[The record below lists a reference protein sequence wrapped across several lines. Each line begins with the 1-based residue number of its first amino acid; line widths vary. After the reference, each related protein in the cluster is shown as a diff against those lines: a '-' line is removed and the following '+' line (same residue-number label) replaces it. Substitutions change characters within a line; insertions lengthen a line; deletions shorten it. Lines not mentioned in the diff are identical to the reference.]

1 MGTGSDHREIVAVA
15 VRYASACDT
24 RDWKLFE
31 DVFVPDVRTE
41 YGTEFRLEG
50 RDEVVAMIRSMLGG
64 CGPTQHLLGSH
75 SVSVDG
81 DRATSSCAIRAF
93 HIGIGAATGKSY
105 EAIGAYHDELVRTR
119 AGWRISRRR
128 MDVIAELGTRD
139 VLAPG

>member
-1 MGTGSDHREIVAVA
+1 VGTGSDHREIVAVA

-31 DVFVPDVRTE
+31 DVFVPDVRTD
-41 YGTEFRLEG
+41 YASEFRHEG

-75 SVSVDG
+75 VVSIDG
-81 DRATSSCAIRAF
+81 DRATSSCSIRAF
-93 HIGIGAATGKSY
+93 HVGRGAANGLTY
-105 EAIGAYHDELVRTR
+105 EAIGAYHDELVRTE
-119 AGWRISRRR
+119 AGWRISFRR